1 MAGLVV
7 LVAGG
12 EDVVVDA
19 GEDAAGAEDVVSVSV
34 SFGVHTVLPNRSLHW
49 WLTLPDGT
57 ILRNSTS

>member
-1 MAGLVV
+1 M
-7 LVAGG
+7 
-12 EDVVVDA
+12 VDA